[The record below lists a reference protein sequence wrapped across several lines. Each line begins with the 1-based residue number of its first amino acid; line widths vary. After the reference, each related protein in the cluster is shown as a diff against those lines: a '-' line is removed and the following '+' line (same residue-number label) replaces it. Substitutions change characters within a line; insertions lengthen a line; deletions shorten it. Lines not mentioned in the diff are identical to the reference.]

1 LQASRNVKLLTHTIY
16 ALRGSRL
23 DMAYRVRVWVASSNK
38 KFSVWLPCDSVVA
51 DVKRRLRS
59 LLGLQLPLWQMSL
72 LSGSKALPDGRP
84 MADCRV
90 CEGFLLI
97 LNGWEGARYDNFYR
111 DDVCLRNQTAVF
123 SSRFLSQPYSRKE
136 DVFDTVSSDP
146 RVRAVELKSAGDVEA
161 YFLANALQK
170 SRHVQVVDFSGN
182 CLTGCGLSFILD
194 LMLQN
199 TTVREL
205 YLFHSRSLTPADQAL
220 LQQARD
226 DLRRQCQQERL
237 HSLLLWS

>member
-1 LQASRNVKLLTHTIY
+1 
-16 ALRGSRL
+16 
-23 DMAYRVRVWVASSNK
+23 MAYRIRVRVASSSK
-38 KFSVWLPCDSVVA
+38 KISVWLPCDSVVA
-51 DVKRRLRS
+51 DVKRRLRT
-59 LLGLQLPLWQMSL
+59 LLDMRIPLWQMSL

-84 MADCRV
+84 MADCRL
-90 CEGFLLI
+90 CEAFLLI
-97 LNGWEGARYDNFYR
+97 VNGWEGTRYDRFYR
-111 DDVCLRNQTAVF
+111 DNDVCFRNQTAIF

-182 CLTGCGLSFILD
+182 CLTGCGLAFILD

-199 TTVREL
+199 TAVREL

-220 LQQARD
+220 LQQAHHE
-226 DLRRQCQQERL
+226 LKRQCQHERL
-237 HSLLLWS
+237 HTLLLWS